1 MEITPHVNDSDQVR
15 LELDNEISDVANPN
29 FNGLGPSTTKRTVKT
44 VVTVRDQQT
53 IVIGGL
59 IKDSVSETVEKVPL
73 LGDIPILGY
82 LFKRTSK
89 TISKQNLL
97 IILTPYIVKDPNDLR
112 RIFERKIRERREFME
127 RFSAFKDDR
136 DYDAEV
142 DYHRKRGLLEEINRT
157 ALEAEQEA
165 DELRDGGRARCA
177 RAISRAHRRPP
188 VAPGAWPR
196 APSRQ
201 LQRRRCLVSTH
212 CRCSAG
218 TGVSGSEWRR
228 ASAAGRYRSGHG
240 RRSVCRAGARARS
253 GARRES
259 AAKSAAGP
267 APIRRLPQRR
277 GAGQRPAADAA
288 TGDHAVSTRTPG
300 ASETTLR
307 DTAELAVTR
316 PPDGRSMGQLLLRQ
330 TKLTVGQLDE
340 GLAVQAKEGGRIGEV
355 LVRRGFV
362 TEDEVMH
369 ALGAQLDLAVAK
381 EVRPE
386 ECDAELVK
394 LVPINFAK
402 QHRMIPLMRAG
413 RAVEVAV
420 ADPLDVHGL
429 DDVRRRLG
437 AEIVTVLAPA
447 ASILE
452 AINKV
457 YARQEGGVELQ
468 NDDDEMGGAAEELVD
483 MLDMTDEAPII
494 RWVNS
499 VMFQAVKERASD
511 IHIEPRE
518 KELIVRYRIDG
529 NLQETK
535 RANRNYVNSI
545 LSRVKIMAGLN
556 IAEKRLPQDGRI
568 RRKIA
573 GKDIDMRVATAP
585 GVNGERITI
594 RLLDRSSV
602 LHDLADIGFGE
613 DHLVVINE
621 LIRRPHGIILVTGPT
636 GSGKTTTLYACLA
649 KINTPDLNILT
660 VEDPVEYQLEGIT
673 QVPVNSK
680 IDLTFASVLRS
691 YLRHDPDVIM
701 VGEIRDGET
710 ASMAIQASLT
720 GHLVF
725 STIHTN
731 DAAGAITR
739 LVDMGIEPFLVA
751 SSLSG
756 LLAQR
761 LVRRLCPDCRVV
773 YRPTDE
779 ELTKIGIDAA
789 AFAVGHVR
797 IPPLRSKY
805 TPPPR
810 GMLYRA
816 REGGCP
822 KCGKSGYRGR
832 MGIYELLLL
841 DNDIRQMALK
851 NADSNA
857 IKQTAVRGGMRT
869 LRDDGA
875 GKVLAGVTTIEEVLL
890 VTTED
895 RR

>member
-1 MEITPHVNDSDQVR
+1 MG
-15 LELDNEISDVANPN
+15 NES
-29 FNGLGPSTTKRTVKT
+29 
-44 VVTVRDQQT
+44 
-53 IVIGGL
+53 
-59 IKDSVSETVEKVPL
+59 
-73 LGDIPILGY
+73 
-82 LFKRTSK
+82 
-89 TISKQNLL
+89 
-97 IILTPYIVKDPNDLR
+97 
-112 RIFERKIRERREFME
+112 
-127 RFSAFKDDR
+127 
-136 DYDAEV
+136 
-142 DYHRKRGLLEEINRT
+142 
-157 ALEAEQEA
+157 
-165 DELRDGGRARCA
+165 
-177 RAISRAHRRPP
+177 
-188 VAPGAWPR
+188 
-196 APSRQ
+196 
-201 LQRRRCLVSTH
+201 
-212 CRCSAG
+212 
-218 TGVSGSEWRR
+218 
-228 ASAAGRYRSGHG
+228 
-240 RRSVCRAGARARS
+240 
-253 GARRES
+253 
-259 AAKSAAGP
+259 
-267 APIRRLPQRR
+267 
-277 GAGQRPAADAA
+277 
-288 TGDHAVSTRTPG
+288 
-300 ASETTLR
+300 TLR
-307 DTAELAVTR
+307 DTAELAIVR
-316 PPDGRSMGQLLLRQ
+316 PPDGRSIGQLLLQQ
-330 TKLTVGQLDE
+330 TKLTVAQLDE
-340 GLAVQAKEGGRIGEV
+340 GLAMQAKEGGRLGEL
-355 LVRRGFV
+355 LVRRGLV
-362 TEDEVMH
+362 SEDEVMH
-369 ALGAQLDLAVAK
+369 ALGAQLDLAVLK
-381 EVRPE
+381 EVKPE
-386 ECDAELVK
+386 DCDAELVK

-402 QHRMIPLMRAG
+402 QHRMIPLTRMG

-429 DDVRRRLG
+429 DDVRRVLCT
-437 AEIVTVLAPA
+437 EIVTVLAPS

-452 AINKV
+452 AINKI
-457 YARQEGGVELQ
+457 YARQQGGVELDET
-468 NDDDEMGGAAEELVD
+468 DDDEMGGAAEELVD
-483 MLDMTDEAPII
+483 ILDLTDEAPII

-529 NLQETK
+529 NLMESK

-594 RLLDRSSV
+594 RLLDRTSV
-602 LHDLADIGFGE
+602 LKDLSDIGFGE

-761 LVRRLCPDCRVV
+761 LVRRLCPDCRVL

-797 IPPLRSKY
+797 IPPLRSAY
-805 TPPPR
+805 TPPPT
-810 GMLYRA
+810 GMLYHA

-851 NADSNA
+851 NSDSNA
-857 IKQTAVRGGMRT
+857 IKQAAVRGGMRT

-895 RR
+895 EN